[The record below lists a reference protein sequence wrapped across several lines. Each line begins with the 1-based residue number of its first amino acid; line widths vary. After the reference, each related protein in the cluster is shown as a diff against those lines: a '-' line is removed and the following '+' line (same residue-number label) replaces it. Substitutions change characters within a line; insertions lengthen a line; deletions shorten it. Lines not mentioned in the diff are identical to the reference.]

1 MEQHMSSM
9 KESAERQ
16 HRTEDIF
23 HEVLAVPEDERPSL
37 LDRRCAGDT
46 ALMAE
51 VRSLIEACEA
61 EQSLTSR
68 NSGEAEGRSGTFLQG
83 RWVGPYEL
91 DRLLGRGGM
100 GAVYLA
106 HRIDGQFRQQVAIK
120 LIDMPLATDL
130 FRERFRLERQ
140 ILAGLVHPFI
150 ARLLDGGV
158 GEDDEMYLA
167 MEYVDGISIAR
178 YCRENHL
185 ALRERLKL
193 FQNVCSAVQFAHQ
206 NLIVHRDLK
215 PDNILVVA
223 DGTPR
228 LLDFGTAKLLAP
240 SPADAAAELT
250 RHGLQSYT
258 PQYASPEQVLGN
270 PITTASDIY
279 SLGVLL
285 YLLIAAVPPYE
296 LTDFSTAEML
306 RVICSEVPRSPS
318 AVAVGDE
325 KPNAD
330 LDAIVLKALR
340 KEPVERYFTVDQFS
354 ADIGAYLDGRPV
366 HARRGTYRYRAGKFI
381 GRNRLAFSAV
391 ALLAVSMVVGIG
403 GILWQSRNANLQRR
417 RAEARSQDLRQLS
430 NSLLSEIDEAVKQ
443 LPGSTPVQ
451 HLLVTRVL
459 EHLDRMSKD
468 AAGDPLTQL
477 DLIDA
482 YTRLGNVQGNPYDQN
497 IGDSAGA
504 LASIGKGLAIAQR
517 FREDFPN
524 DTSVLGPLALAQQ
537 SRSEVLFGLGR
548 TQESIVSMRSAVE
561 AFDAQIASPKA
572 TATQVAEAS
581 AAYGAL
587 GDQLGQ
593 TGISGLGDP
602 VGALAAYRRALE
614 LSRRA
619 ISLDATFLRS
629 RRGVAIDYLKIG
641 GIEAESDPIKAIA
654 DYRESL
660 AAWDALPAA
669 DKETAA
675 SRRGRNAV
683 LEKLADSLSDTL
695 DYKNALDACEQ
706 ARKNDEYFANADPT
720 DTRAQVDFAN
730 SLSNEA
736 LTYVD
741 MLDRRLN
748 PNQESSREN
757 RDRAIALLR
766 RSVAIRE
773 RLTHVN
779 PDSKNWKAELGAD
792 QAALGTLEQA
802 TSSTTDGAQTAAKGI
817 AALRQVASSPDASLH
832 NLDLAATQM
841 LTVLPITLR
850 DPPLTVQFAERLV
863 ALTNRRRTSFL
874 LILAQAYRAN
884 HQNEKAI
891 LAAQEGLA
899 LLQLLPSRTTAAHD
913 TRLLEYEMHPHKNS
927 LR

>member
-1 MEQHMSSM
+1 MLSM
-9 KESAERQ
+9 KESAELQ

-23 HEVLAVPEDERPSL
+23 HEVLSVPADKRPSL
-37 LDRRCAGDT
+37 LDKRCAGDT

-51 VRSLIEACEA
+51 LRSLIEACEA
-61 EQSLTSR
+61 EQLLVSR
-68 NSGEAEGRSGTFLQG
+68 RSGETDGGVGASPQG

-106 HRIDGQFRQQVAIK
+106 HRIDGQFRQRVAIK

-130 FRERFRLERQ
+130 LRERFRLERQ

-158 GEDDEMYLA
+158 GEDGESYLV
-167 MEYVDGISIAR
+167 MEYVDGISISR

-185 ALRERLKL
+185 SLRDRLKL
-193 FQNVCSAVQFAHQ
+193 FQNVCNAVQFAHQ
-206 NLIVHRDLK
+206 NLIIHRDLK

-270 PITTASDIY
+270 SISTASDTY

-285 YLLIAAVPPYE
+285 YLLMADVPPYK
-296 LTDFSTAEML
+296 LTDFSTSEML
-306 RVICSEVPRSPS
+306 RVICSEVPQWPS
-318 AVAVGDE
+318 AVAVGVE
-325 KPNAD
+325 KPDAD

-340 KEPVERYFTVDQFS
+340 KEPVERYLTVDQFS

-381 GRNRLAFSAV
+381 GRNRLALSTV
-391 ALLAVSMVVGIG
+391 ALLAVSMVAGIG
-403 GILWQSRNANLQRR
+403 GILWQSHNANLQQR

-468 AAGDPLTQL
+468 AAGDRLTQL

-497 IGDSAGA
+497 IGDPAGA
-504 LASIGKGLAIAQR
+504 LASIGKGIAIAQR

-524 DTSVLGPLALAQQ
+524 DTSFLGPLALAQQ

-561 AFDAQIASPKA
+561 AFDVRAANPKA
-572 TATQVAEAS
+572 TAQQVAEA
-581 AAYGAL
+581 ATAYGAL

-593 TGISGLGDP
+593 TGVSSLGDP
-602 VGALAAYRRALE
+602 AAALAAYRRALE
-614 LSRRA
+614 LSRRSV
-619 ISLDATFLRS
+619 SLDADFLRS
-629 RRGVAIDYLKIG
+629 RRGVAIGYLKIG
-641 GIEAESDPIKAIA
+641 SIEAESDPIKAIA

-660 AAWDALPAA
+660 AACDALPAA

-675 SRRGRNAV
+675 TRRGRNVV
-683 LEKLADSLSDTL
+683 LKKLADSLSDTL

-720 DTRAQVDFAN
+720 DTRAQADLAII
-730 SLSNEA
+730 LSNEA

-748 PNQESSREN
+748 PHQESSSEN

-773 RLTHVN
+773 RLTHVDPGN
-779 PDSKNWKAELGAD
+779 KNWKAELGAD

-802 TSSTTDGAQTAAKGI
+802 TSSTTEGAHIAAEGI
-817 AALRQVASSPDASLH
+817 TALRQVASSPDASLH
-832 NLDLAATQM
+832 QLNLAATQM
-841 LTVLPITLR
+841 LTVLPVTLR
-850 DPPLTVQFAERLV
+850 DPPFTLQLAERLV
-863 ALTNRRRTSFL
+863 ALTNRRRTNFL
-874 LILAQAYRAN
+874 LMLAQAYRAN
-884 HQNEKAI
+884 HQNEKAV
-891 LAAQEGLA
+891 LAAHEGLA
-899 LLQLLPSRTTAAHD
+899 LLQLLPSRTTATHD
-913 TRLLEYEMHPHKNS
+913 ARLLEYELHPHRNS

>member
-1 MEQHMSSM
+1 
-9 KESAERQ
+9 
-16 HRTEDIF
+16 
-23 HEVLAVPEDERPSL
+23 
-37 LDRRCAGDT
+37 
-46 ALMAE
+46 
-51 VRSLIEACEA
+51 
-61 EQSLTSR
+61 
-68 NSGEAEGRSGTFLQG
+68 
-83 RWVGPYEL
+83 
-91 DRLLGRGGM
+91 
-100 GAVYLA
+100 
-106 HRIDGQFRQQVAIK
+106 
-120 LIDMPLATDL
+120 
-130 FRERFRLERQ
+130 
-140 ILAGLVHPFI
+140 
-150 ARLLDGGV
+150 
-158 GEDDEMYLA
+158 
-167 MEYVDGISIAR
+167 
-178 YCRENHL
+178 
-185 ALRERLKL
+185 
-193 FQNVCSAVQFAHQ
+193 
-206 NLIVHRDLK
+206 
-215 PDNILVVA
+215 
-223 DGTPR
+223 
-228 LLDFGTAKLLAP
+228 
-240 SPADAAAELT
+240 
-250 RHGLQSYT
+250 
-258 PQYASPEQVLGN
+258 
-270 PITTASDIY
+270 
-279 SLGVLL
+279 
-285 YLLIAAVPPYE
+285 
-296 LTDFSTAEML
+296 
-306 RVICSEVPRSPS
+306 
-318 AVAVGDE
+318 
-325 KPNAD
+325 
-330 LDAIVLKALR
+330 
-340 KEPVERYFTVDQFS
+340 
-354 ADIGAYLDGRPV
+354 
-366 HARRGTYRYRAGKFI
+366 
-381 GRNRLAFSAV
+381 
-391 ALLAVSMVVGIG
+391 
-403 GILWQSRNANLQRR
+403 
-417 RAEARSQDLRQLS
+417 
-430 NSLLSEIDEAVKQ
+430 
-443 LPGSTPVQ
+443 
-451 HLLVTRVL
+451 
-459 EHLDRMSKD
+459 MSKD

-675 SRRGRNAV
+675 TRRGRNAV

-720 DTRAQVDFAN
+720 DTRAQVDFAI

>member
-9 KESAERQ
+9 KESAEHQ

-23 HEVLAVPEDERPSL
+23 HEVLAVPPDERPSL

-46 ALMAE
+46 ALIAE
-51 VRSLIEACEA
+51 LRSLIEAFEA

-68 NSGEAEGRSGTFLQG
+68 SSGEAKSRAGTSLQG
-83 RWVGPYEL
+83 RCIGPYEL

-158 GEDDEMYLA
+158 GEDDELYLA

-178 YCRENHL
+178 YCKENHL
-185 ALRERLKL
+185 SLRDRLKL

-206 NLIVHRDLK
+206 NLIIHRDLK

-250 RHGLQSYT
+250 RHGLHSYT

-270 PITTASDIY
+270 PITTASDTY

-285 YLLIAAVPPYE
+285 YLLIADVPPYE

-306 RVICSEVPRSPS
+306 RIICSEVPRSPS
-318 AVAVGDE
+318 AVAVGVE
-325 KPNAD
+325 KPDAD

-340 KEPVERYFTVDQFS
+340 KDPVERYLTVDQFS

-366 HARRGTYRYRAGKFI
+366 HARRGSYRYHASKFI
-381 GRNRLAFSAV
+381 GRNRLALSAV
-391 ALLAVSMVVGIG
+391 ALLAVSMIVGVG

-468 AAGDPLTQL
+468 AAGDRLTQL

-482 YTRLGNVQGNPYDQN
+482 YTHLGNVQGNPYDQN

-517 FREDFPN
+517 FREDFPK
-524 DTSVLGPLALAQQ
+524 DTSILGPLALAQQ

-548 TQESIVSMRSAVE
+548 TKESIVSMRSAVE
-561 AFDAQIASPKA
+561 AFDARIANPKA
-572 TATQVAEAS
+572 TAAQVAEAS

-593 TGISGLGDP
+593 TGVSGLGDP
-602 VGALAAYRRALE
+602 AGALAAYRRALE

-619 ISLDATFLRS
+619 ISLDANFLRS
-629 RRGVAIDYLKIG
+629 RRGVAIDYLKLG
-641 GIEAESDPIKAIA
+641 SIEAESDPIEAIA
-654 DYRESL
+654 DYRKSL

-675 SRRGRNAV
+675 TLRGRNAV

-748 PNQESSREN
+748 PNQESNREN

-773 RLTHVN
+773 RLIHVN
-779 PDSKNWKAELGAD
+779 PDNKNWKAELGAD

-802 TSSTTDGAQTAAKGI
+802 KSSTTDGAHIAAEGI
-817 AALRQVASSPDASLH
+817 TALRQVASSPDASLH

-841 LTVLPITLR
+841 LTVLPVTLR
-850 DPPLTVQFAERLV
+850 DPPLTVQLAERLV
-863 ALTNRRRTSFL
+863 ALTNRRRTSYL
-874 LILAQAYRAN
+874 LMLAQAYRAN
-884 HQNEKAI
+884 HQNEKTK

-899 LLQLLPSRTTAAHD
+899 LLQLLPSRTTATHD